1 MAERGRDR
9 RHVSRKPSRFSTTA
23 HVSKLSKEN
32 RELVTENR
40 QLRSDK
46 KEVDYTK
53 RRLEASNRRLAGE
66 VEELSADLRVSK
78 QAQRNAEDRIDDL
91 AAIERKLARQNLIQ
105 QEELE
110 RVHQTRAELQRSK
123 KGALQDVLKAILQH
137 VDPDE
142 HPARPEGADGSSTLS
157 DGKRVA
163 GLDSPRA
170 QAKRARPSP
179 VEAAEDDDDSSS
191 TSGEG
196 GDARR
201 DETREGVTAGPQA
214 RAQPPAVPELLVPD
228 RGPASPGR
236 AGDNC
241 ANQPSVS
248 SPLSPTIQRATPGAL

>member
-46 KEVDYTK
+46 KEADYTK
-53 RRLEASNRRLAGE
+53 RRLESSNRRLAGE

-110 RVHQTRAELQRSK
+110 RVH
-123 KGALQDVLKAILQH
+123 
-137 VDPDE
+137 
-142 HPARPEGADGSSTLS
+142 
-157 DGKRVA
+157 
-163 GLDSPRA
+163 
-170 QAKRARPSP
+170 
-179 VEAAEDDDDSSS
+179 
-191 TSGEG
+191 
-196 GDARR
+196 
-201 DETREGVTAGPQA
+201 
-214 RAQPPAVPELLVPD
+214 
-228 RGPASPGR
+228 
-236 AGDNC
+236 
-241 ANQPSVS
+241 
-248 SPLSPTIQRATPGAL
+248 